1 MIYYLS
7 LEKLHRLP
15 YEWLPAAPQH
25 QVDLAFGY
33 LSVVAEERADA
44 TARAI
49 EAATPAGR
57 NVNRALAAIA
67 RLEAARSTPGEQAI

>member
-7 LEKLHRLP
+7 LEKLYRLP

-67 RLEAARSTPGEQAI
+67 RLEAARATPGEQ

>member
-15 YEWLPAAPQH
+15 YEWLPGAPQH

-33 LSVVAEERADA
+33 LTVVAEERAEHLA
-44 TARAI
+44 LAV
-49 EAATPAGR
+49 EAATPVGR
-57 NVNRALAAIA
+57 NIARGLDAIA
-67 RLEAARSTPGEQAI
+67 RLEAARAAREEQ